1 MFLWTERDDIVNTD
15 HISRM
20 GVDEVTSGVFKI
32 AVDMPNIKSYG
43 TYLRWGHK
51 THFDTKEEAR
61 NALLEIR
68 MRLNEWQK

>member
-15 HISRM
+15 HIISL
-20 GVDEVTSGVFKI
+20 GIDEPTKGVFKI
-32 AVDMPNIKSYG
+32 TAEMVNTKPWAIN
-43 TYLRWGHK
+43 LRWGHK

-68 MRLNEWQK
+68 MRLNEWLK